1 MRSSA
6 AYARCATLSIHQ
18 SLTMDQTLLVTV
30 LVFLLVVQAVWAV
43 IGISSNDRVRA
54 IRRLS
59 SYTEPTSDS
68 ALQMRYSVL
77 RRRRYR

>member
-1 MRSSA
+1 
-6 AYARCATLSIHQ
+6 
-18 SLTMDQTLLVTV
+18 MDQTMLVTV

-59 SYTEPTSDS
+59 SYTQPTSRKLAPPES
-68 ALQMRYSVL
+68 PVGARPG
-77 RRRRYR
+77 